1 MVDVGSRLGNNL
13 VVGSLFT
20 DAAELVGVEIDEWFA
35 AESQG
40 MLDRCA
46 GLRSASSEA
55 GALEADDAGESDGG
69 GDGSESGGDGGGGGG
84 VSVGNASVV
93 CADIVD
99 CPELLRSADVVIF
112 FNPFEQLHEAAAGK
126 RLLMLFAEQ
135 VSRPGTV
142 VVTIPSAEDIY
153 ARAGPCTHTSKI

>member
-40 MLDRCA
+40 MLDRCV
-46 GLRSASSEA
+46 GLRSAYSEA
-55 GALEADDAGESDGG
+55 GALEADDAGESGGG
-69 GDGSESGGDGGGGGG
+69 GDASDSGGGGGGG

-99 CPELLRSADVVIF
+99 CPDLLRSADVVIF

-126 RLLMLFAEQ
+126 RLLMLFAKR

-153 ARAGPCTHTSKI
+153 ARAGPCTHTQAK